1 MSLVV
6 GVGARRGVS
15 AREVCDLVA
24 KVLREAG
31 RGPEE
36 VVALA
41 TVAAKAGEPGL
52 VEAAARLG
60 VPLRAHPADVL
71 ARVRV
76 PHPSGAV
83 LAAAGTASV
92 AEAAALVEA
101 AALASAA
108 HAGGASAAGAQE
120 AVVAAEAVEAGVP
133 AEAGAPAEGLVAAEA
148 GVPSDAG
155 GPSEAVA
162 LADGGALGARPGLTG
177 SELLVPKRK
186 SASGAARVTCAVA
199 VAYGDGR
206 LPSEAPGYHRGD
218 AVFDLRAPCRTADP
232 RAGYPVRPP
241 NATRWAADAVG
252 PP

>member
-1 MSLVV
+1 MRLVV

-24 KVLREAG
+24 AVVREAG

-41 TVAAKAGEPGL
+41 TVAAKADEPGL

-76 PHPSGAV
+76 PHPSGAA
-83 LAAAGTASV
+83 LAAAGTPSV
-92 AEAAALVEA
+92 AEAAALAEA
-101 AALASAA
+101 AAMAA
-108 HAGGASAAGAQE
+108 AGTGAAPGGAEAAVPVDAPPTE
-120 AVVAAEAVEAGVP
+120 AAVPVRDTPP
-133 AEAGAPAEGLVAAEA
+133 AEAAVPVRDAPPAEGA
-148 GVPSDAG
+148 VPVGA
-155 GPSEAVA
+155 AVA
-162 LADGGALGARPGLTG
+162 VDGAAWGGGSGLTG

-186 SASGAARVTCAVA
+186 PASGAARVTCAVA
-199 VAYGDGR
+199 VAYGEGR

-218 AVFDLRAPCRTADP
+218 AVFELRAPCRTADP
-232 RAGYPVRPP
+232 RAGSPVRPEH
-241 NATRWAADAVG
+241 ATRWAADAVG

>member
-1 MSLVV
+1 MRLVV

-24 KVLREAG
+24 AVVREAG

-41 TVAAKAGEPGL
+41 TVAAKADEPGL

-76 PHPSGAV
+76 PHPSGAA
-83 LAAAGTASV
+83 LAAAGTPSV
-92 AEAAALVEA
+92 AEAAALAEA
-101 AALASAA
+101 AAVA
-108 HAGGASAAGAQE
+108 AAGTGAASGAE
-120 AVVAAEAVEAGVP
+120 GAVPVDAPPAEGVVPVEDAPP
-133 AEAGAPAEGLVAAEA
+133 AEAAVPVRDAPPAEGA
-148 GVPSDAG
+148 VPVGA
-155 GPSEAVA
+155 AVA
-162 LADGGALGARPGLTG
+162 VDGAAWGGGSGLTG

-186 SASGAARVTCAVA
+186 PASGAARVTCAVA
-199 VAYGDGR
+199 VAYGEGR

-218 AVFDLRAPCRTADP
+218 AVFELRAPCRTADP
-232 RAGYPVRPP
+232 RAGSPVRPEH
-241 NATRWAADAVG
+241 ATRWAADAVG

>member
-1 MSLVV
+1 M

-24 KVLREAG
+24 AVVREAG

-76 PHPSGAV
+76 PHPSDAA
-83 LAAAGTASV
+83 LAAAGTPSV

-101 AALASAA
+101 AG
-108 HAGGASAAGAQE
+108 H
-120 AVVAAEAVEAGVP
+120 AEAA
-133 AEAGAPAEGLVAAEA
+133 
-148 GVPSDAG
+148 
-155 GPSEAVA
+155 
-162 LADGGALGARPGLTG
+162 GLTG

-199 VAYGDGR
+199 VAYGEGR

-232 RAGYPVRPP
+232 RAGSPVRPEH
-241 NATRWAADAVG
+241 ATRWAADAVG

>member
-1 MSLVV
+1 MRLVV

-24 KVLREAG
+24 AVVREAG

-41 TVAAKAGEPGL
+41 TVAAKADEPGL

-76 PHPSGAV
+76 PHPSGAA
-83 LAAAGTASV
+83 LAAAGTPSV
-92 AEAAALVEA
+92 AEAAALAEA
-101 AALASAA
+101 AAVAAAGTGAAS
-108 HAGGASAAGAQE
+108 GGAEAAVPVRDAPPAE
-120 AVVAAEAVEAGVP
+120 AVVPVRDAP
-133 AEAGAPAEGLVAAEA
+133 PAEGA
-148 GVPSDAG
+148 VPVED
-155 GPSEAVA
+155 AVA
-162 LADGGALGARPGLTG
+162 VDGAAWGGGSGLTG

-186 SASGAARVTCAVA
+186 PASGAARVTCAVA
-199 VAYGDGR
+199 VAYGEGR

-218 AVFDLRAPCRTADP
+218 AVFELRAPCRTADP
-232 RAGYPVRPP
+232 RAGSPVRPEH
-241 NATRWAADAVG
+241 ATRWAADAVG